1 MSNKEKVKL
10 YRNPYR
16 NKLPDFKPYIPQYQQ
31 MGLEPEERMTPPA
44 SMGHAAR
51 QLVKAPISRDN
62 PRAPRPLMRQP
73 YAEAV
78 ASPVGR
84 GRGLLPN
91 VGNNLEQ
98 SWSSVDGEIVDDIS
112 APPDTDPQM
121 MMDNNDYVS
130 AQALGITEDGDS
142 LPVHRYDPK
151 TDTVEIEEPNFMTQ
165 NELQHMEQDDHT
177 TASEQYLSDVVNS
190 LEEGEYLLLVNGS
203 AICSGPLEGVQDQAR
218 GLLFGEHP
226 LCEGNPMPVDDIVVL
241 KKVKLKVGLFLE

>member
-1 MSNKEKVKL
+1 MSSKENKVKL
-10 YRNPYR
+10 YKNPHR
-16 NKLPDFKPYIPQYQQ
+16 SKLSDVKPYVPQWQQ
-31 MGLEPEERMTPPA
+31 MGIEPEERMTPPA
-44 SMGHAAR
+44 SMGHTAR
-51 QLVKAPISRDN
+51 QLTKAPFSRDN

-78 ASPVGR
+78 VSPVGR

-98 SWSSVDGEIVDDIS
+98 TWSSVDGEIVDDIS
-112 APPDTDPQM
+112 TPPDTDPHM
-121 MMDNNDYVS
+121 MIDNNDYVS

-142 LPVHRYDPK
+142 LPVYQTEAEDV
-151 TDTVEIEEPNFMTQ
+151 VEIEEANFMTQ
-165 NELQHMEQDDHT
+165 NQLQHMEQEDHSET
-177 TASEQYLSDVVNS
+177 SEQYLSDVVNS

>member
-51 QLVKAPISRDN
+51 QLVKAPISKDN

-98 SWSSVDGEIVDDIS
+98 SWSSVDGEIVDDLDGSI
-112 APPDTDPQM
+112 DPNHQM
-121 MMDNNDYVS
+121 VDNNDYVS
-130 AQALGITEDGDS
+130 AQALGVTEDGDS
-142 LPVHRYDPK
+142 LPVYEPEAD
-151 TDTVEIEEPNFMTQ
+151 DVVEIEETSFMTQ
-165 NELQHMEQDDHT
+165 NQLQNLESQDQYT
-177 TASEQYLSDVVNS
+177 ESEQYLSAVVDS
-190 LEEGEYLLLVNGS
+190 LEEGEYLLLVKGS
-203 AICSGPLEGVQDQAR
+203 AVCSGPLEGVQDQAR

-226 LCEGNPMPVDDIVVL
+226 LCDGNPMPVDDIVVL